1 MRQRCFGG
9 LREKNNSFYGKIHE
23 RIKYAMTKRNYE
35 KNLRTKIHMLEDEL
49 LRCKDYRKV
58 DSIRAELAKQRVK
71 LQRMKFQ
78 RMGS

>member
-1 MRQRCFGG
+1 
-9 LREKNNSFYGKIHE
+9 
-23 RIKYAMTKRNYE
+23 MTKRNYE
-35 KNLRTKIHMLEDEL
+35 KNLRTQIHMLEDEL

-78 RMGS
+78 RIGS